1 MKIKYYDHGKSIDLE
16 LWRES
21 DGRVFHLI
29 ADELSKKFKVKW
41 VEKIEGI
48 DQRYWDFKFKGIL
61 LTLHLEHYTGIMIF
75 ADKSNPDIKQATDL
89 LYELGNYF
97 KTWNLPKE
105 IGKL

>member
-48 DQRYWDFKFKGIL
+48 DQRY
-61 LTLHLEHYTGIMIF
+61 
-75 ADKSNPDIKQATDL
+75 
-89 LYELGNYF
+89 
-97 KTWNLPKE
+97 
-105 IGKL
+105 